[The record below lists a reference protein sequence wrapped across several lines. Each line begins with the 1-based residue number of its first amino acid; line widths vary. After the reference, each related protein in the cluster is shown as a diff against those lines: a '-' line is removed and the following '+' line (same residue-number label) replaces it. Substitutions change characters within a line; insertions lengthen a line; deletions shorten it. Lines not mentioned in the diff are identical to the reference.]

1 MRRMVNH
8 EANVLQVDRL
18 SPSFVRVELGGP
30 GLRDWTTLD
39 VPDEGCIFRFPGDEH
54 HRAPNAERGRWYTV
68 RRIDPGQ
75 GRLTVDFITHPG
87 GPGGE
92 WAATAKPGDQLRIYV
107 QDSWY
112 KRPEEIRWQ
121 WLLGDVAG
129 LPAFARIIEE
139 TAGAIPTRAVIETAE
154 TGDRQQLDGA
164 DVTWLHSPDI
174 AAGVSGLI
182 AAVRELPLP
191 EGPGYVYVAGEAAVT
206 RDVKAYLRHEL
217 QLPAE
222 SYDAI
227 GYWRAGAA

>member
-8 EANVLQVDRL
+8 EANVLRVDRL

-54 HRAPNAERGRWYTV
+54 HPAPNAERGRWYTV
-68 RRIDPGQ
+68 RRFDPEQ
-75 GRLTVDFITHPG
+75 ARLTVDFITHPG

-92 WAATAKPGDQLRIYV
+92 WAAAARPGDQLRIYV

-139 TAGAIPTRAVIETAE
+139 TAGAIPTRAVIETAD
-154 TGDRQQLDGA
+154 TADQQQLDGA
-164 DVTWLHSPDI
+164 EVTWLHSPDI

-182 AAVRELPLP
+182 AAVRELPKP

-217 QLPAE
+217 RLPAE